1 MRKEIF
7 FNSSVKVL
15 EMFDDAEK
23 GVLEGNPMPPQE
35 NKKAHVIYYIIR
47 TKTNEDPRSI
57 TKVG

>member
-1 MRKEIF
+1 
-7 FNSSVKVL
+7 
-15 EMFDDAEK
+15 MFDDAEK